1 MSTITTPR
9 PPLNLFEVVRISFDE
24 NWTTIYDVPDYVVPA
39 NGLAPEKTINTA
51 AIISNLLLSNATAL
65 AITADIRVL
74 DPLDVAY
81 TVTSGEDISASGFI
95 KLDLDK
101 HILMTGDR
109 LQVRG
114 SASASGIAHLS
125 FVLNQRE
132 QFTIL

>member
-1 MSTITTPR
+1 
-9 PPLNLFEVVRISFDE
+9 LNLFEVERVPFDD
-24 NWTTIYDVPDYVVPA
+24 NWTTIYDVPNYVIPA
-39 NGLAPEKTINTA
+39 VGFNQEKTINTA

-74 DPLDVAY
+74 DPLDVVYAI
-81 TVTSGEDISASGFI
+81 TSNEEIGASGFI
-95 KLDLDK
+95 KVDLDK

-109 LQVRG
+109 LQVKG
-114 SASASGIAHLS
+114 SALASGIAHLS